1 MLDYL
6 QCSPSYPSHSLPL
19 PFPDPAQKYPFPTL
33 PAQPFSPASSAFT
46 FDPFAEDDD
55 SASSAASHAPAPE
68 TLYRTRSGSGDSQRG
83 AKVEFLREQW
93 MRRVTAWVEGVH
105 SGLIPTFAPTYTPSP
120 HGHPQDTL
128 YMPADAN
135 TQYTIY
141 STAQPRLAASPEP
154 AVPYGA
160 LSDDEEPYI
169 IYSTPRPGAALKA
182 PVPAQRGPAPAP
194 AAPIAPPRTPSGRHV
209 HSRVPSLDSIRE
221 EDEREELGARV

>member
-6 QCSPSYPSHSLPL
+6 QCSPSYASHSLPL

-33 PAQPFSPASSAFT
+33 PAQPFSPASSTFT

-68 TLYRTRSGSGDSQRG
+68 TFYRTRSSSGDSQRG

-105 SGLIPTFAPTYTPSP
+105 SGLIPLTCPRTQIPS
-120 HGHPQDTL
+120 TR
-128 YMPADAN
+128 
-135 TQYTIY
+135 
-141 STAQPRLAASPEP
+141 STALRSPTSSASPEP
-154 AVPYGA
+154 AVWPHGA
-160 LSDDEEPYI
+160 LSDEEEPYI
-169 IYSTPRPGAALKA
+169 IYSTPRPGEPLKA
-182 PVPAQRGPAPAP
+182 PVPAQRGPAP